1 MTKSEVFKPGASEAI
16 HASAKALFKVGAIDK
31 LTMRGFDES
40 CLVNPDISAED
51 IKLLR
56 EQNRLSQPLFARR
69 LRTSPSTVQKWE
81 TGAKRPS
88 GMAMKLLS
96 VVQKHGLS
104 VLD

>member
-1 MTKSEVFKPGASEAI
+1 MTKPAEFKLGAYEAI
-16 HASAKALFKVGAIDK
+16 HSSARALFKVGAIDK
-31 LTMRGFDES
+31 VTMRSFDKS
-40 CLVNPDISAED
+40 CLVNPDLSAED

-56 EQNRLSQPLFARR
+56 EKNQLSQPVFANY
-69 LRTSPSTVQKWE
+69 LRTSESTIQKWE

-88 GMAMKLLS
+88 DMAMKLLS

>member
-1 MTKSEVFKPGASEAI
+1 MRKSKKYKSRILEAI
-16 HASAKALFKVGAIDK
+16 HDTVSGMYEAGTIDK
-31 LTMRGFDES
+31 ITMRSFDAS
-40 CLVNPDISAED
+40 CLVNPDLSADD

-56 EQNRLSQPLFARR
+56 EKNQISQPVFASY
-69 LRTSPSTVQKWE
+69 LRTSQSTIQKWE

-88 GMAMKLLS
+88 DMAMKLLS

>member
-1 MTKSEVFKPGASEAI
+1 MNKPAEFKPGAYEAI
-16 HASAKALFKVGAIDK
+16 HSSARALFKVGAIDK
-31 LTMRGFDES
+31 VTMRSFDAS
-40 CLVNPDISAED
+40 CLVTPDLSAED

-56 EQNRLSQPLFARR
+56 EKNQLSQPVFASY
-69 LRTSPSTVQKWE
+69 LRTSESTIQKWE

-88 GMAMKLLS
+88 DMAMKLLS